1 MNSESIYPD
10 WLNATL
16 ASDAAEGL
24 GVMPGFIQ
32 SLKPNSRVVGPAFTV
47 LACQDDNSAIVRAVA
62 APPPLGCV
70 IVVAGMSTSR
80 TATIGGLMGLEMQN
94 LGVVGLVTNGLI
106 RDAVELREL
115 DLQVWCRG
123 TTPIASA
130 KRNPGELGIPLTIGS
145 ALVRDG
151 DLVIADDDGVVVWP
165 KEDIEKL
172 LEKAKEKLDK
182 DNARLSRLLE
192 AKKKQGV
199 FQ

>member
-1 MNSESIYPD
+1 MNQESPYPD
-10 WLNATL
+10 WLNSTL
-16 ASDAAEGL
+16 TSDATGGL
-24 GVMPGFIQ
+24 CVMPGFIQ
-32 SLKPNSRVVGPAFTV
+32 SLKPNCRVVGPAFTV
-47 LACQDDNSAIVRAVA
+47 LACQDDNLAVVRAIA
-62 APPPLGCV
+62 APPPPGSV
-70 IVVAGMSTSR
+70 IIVAGMSTSR
-80 TATIGGLMGLEMQN
+80 TATIGGLMGLEIQN
-94 LGVVGLVTNGLI
+94 LGVVGLVTDGLI

-130 KRNPGELGIPLTIGS
+130 KRNPGELSIAITLGN

-182 DNARLSRLLE
+182 DNARLARLLASGENKE
-192 AKKKQGV
+192 AS
-199 FQ
+199 

>member
-1 MNSESIYPD
+1 MNQESPYPD

-16 ASDAAEGL
+16 ASDATQGL
-24 GVMPGFIQ
+24 SVMPGFIQ
-32 SLKPNSRVVGPAFTV
+32 PLKANSHVVGPAFTV
-47 LACQDDNSAIVRAVA
+47 LACQDDNSAVVRAVA
-62 APPPLGCV
+62 APPPSGCV
-70 IVVAGMSTSR
+70 LVVVGMSTSR

-94 LGVVGLVTNGLI
+94 LGVVGLVTDGLI

-130 KRNPGELGIPLTIGS
+130 KRNPGELGTPITLGN
-145 ALVRDG
+145 AVVRDG

-165 KEDIEKL
+165 KEDIESL

-182 DNARLSRLLE
+182 DNARLARLL
-192 AKKKQGV
+192 AAGRK
-199 FQ
+199 

>member
-1 MNSESIYPD
+1 MNSEFLYPD

-24 GVMPGFIQ
+24 GVMPGTIQ
-32 SLKPNSRVVGPAFTV
+32 ALKPNSRVVGPTITV
-47 LACQDDNSAIVRAVA
+47 LACQDDNAAVVRALA
-62 APPPLGCV
+62 EPPPGCV

-94 LGVVGLVTNGLI
+94 LGVVGLVTDGLI

-130 KRNPGELGIPLTIGS
+130 KRNPGELGVPVTIGS
-145 ALVRDG
+145 ALVHDG

-165 KEDIEKL
+165 QDDIEKL
-172 LEKAKEKLDK
+172 LEKAKAKLDK
-182 DNARLSRLLE
+182 DNARLARLLE
-192 AKKKQGV
+192 AGKK
-199 FQ
+199 

>member
-1 MNSESIYPD
+1 MISKSLYPD

-24 GVMPGFIQ
+24 GVMPVFIRP
-32 SLKPNSRVVGPAFTV
+32 LKSNSRMVGPAFTV
-47 LACQDDNSAIVRAVA
+47 LACQDDNSAVVRAVA
-62 APPPLGCV
+62 APPPSGCV

-94 LGVVGLVTNGLI
+94 LSVVGLVTDGLV

-130 KRNPGELGIPLTIGS
+130 KRNPGELGIPVTIGS

-151 DLVIADDDGVVVWP
+151 NLVIADDDGVVVWP

-172 LEKAKEKLDK
+172 LEKAKAKLDK
-182 DNARLSRLLE
+182 DNARLARLQKGG
-192 AKKKQGV
+192 KK
-199 FQ
+199 